1 MTALGGA
8 GLTVESGSMSLQLGV
23 QALGVIVAVAWAA
36 TFTFIIVKVTPRPTG
51 GLRVDEED
59 ELVGLDLATHG
70 ERGYDM

>member
-1 MTALGGA
+1 VLGGN
-8 GLTVESGSMSLQLGV
+8 GLTVEGGSMGTQLGI
-23 QALGVIVAVAWAA
+23 QALGVIATMAWTAV
-36 TFTFIIVKVTPRPTG
+36 FTFVIVKVTSRLTS